1 MPPLRRSSA
10 PLHAEHVGYLELLRT
25 NANVR
30 RLWFGSVVSLFGDW
44 FNTLAIYRIVQ
55 DQSGSALA
63 LAAALVTKLLPL
75 ALASPLAG
83 VLVDRFDRRRVM
95 IGADLVR
102 AVIVLGFLFVRDAS
116 DLWLLYTL
124 ASAQIVVS
132 AVFMPAKSA
141 LLPNITTNREL
152 LTANA
157 WLSATWS
164 VMLAVGAAAGGL
176 AVDVFGTDAVFV
188 FDSLTYLLSAVFIA
202 RMTVVSAP
210 REAASEKEPV
220 LRAALRQVGE
230 GWTYLRHHA
239 GVRRIVWAKASWGA
253 GGGALLLI
261 LALLGDTLL
270 PEAQTTGMGILFAA
284 RGLGTGL
291 GPVLARAA
299 FPDASRWPL
308 VLGASIAATGLGYF
322 ALGLVPWTVW
332 IAGFVVFAHAAG
344 GANWVLS
351 TTMLQQRSEDRFRGR
366 VIATDW
372 LLVTLVESV
381 SVMVG
386 GVLLEVGMG
395 LRAAVLLFAGIQ
407 VLSGVLWTLRVVPAE
422 RVAAA

>member
-1 MPPLRRSSA
+1 MQPLRPSSA
-10 PLHAEHVGYLELLRT
+10 SPRADHVGYLELLRT

-30 RLWFGSVVSLFGDW
+30 RLWFGAVVSLFGDW

-95 IGADLVR
+95 IVADLVR

-141 LLPNITTNREL
+141 LLPNITTDREL

-164 VMLAVGAAAGGL
+164 VMLAVGAATGGL
-176 AVDVFGTDAVFV
+176 AVDLFGTDAVFV

-210 REAASEKEPV
+210 REGASERDSV
-220 LRAALRQVGE
+220 VRLAVRQIGE
-230 GWTYLRHHA
+230 GWTYLSRHA
-239 GVRRIVWAKASWGA
+239 GVRRIVGAKAAWGA

-261 LALLGDTLL
+261 LALLGDTLF
-270 PEAQTTGMGILFAA
+270 PEAQTTGIGILFAA

-291 GPVLARAA
+291 GPVLARAV

-308 VLGASIAATGLGYF
+308 VIGGCVVASGLGYL

-332 IAGFVVFAHAAG
+332 IAGLVVFAHAAS

-381 SVMVG
+381 SVIVG
-386 GVLLEVGMG
+386 GVLLEVGIG
-395 LRAAVLLFAGIQ
+395 LRTAVLLFAGIQ
-407 VLSGVLWTLRVVPAE
+407 VVSGLLWALRVVPAE
-422 RVAAA
+422 RVEAA